1 MPDALLLPE
10 RQHQSTKVWEDFNT
24 NWSIIPCCFT
34 DAQNCHWCLVNINVA
49 ISIKCIRTR
58 QLGYKPDACR
68 PQQVGDCHWWVV
80 QQRLLWISQAIRQ
93 PDHSIST
100 NQYPWNWYSMQNT
113 QHTNMLNYILHPT
126 DLVVPQTNTVQW
138 PRVQKLIIISY
149 QIQLFVWQFS
159 RIFWVRQLRPE
170 FEADIFMDRML
181 CMTTN
186 KYQSGDHQ
194 HQRTHREGR
203 TGKIIFDMSSWA
215 IVDSSL

>member
-1 MPDALLLPE
+1 
-10 RQHQSTKVWEDFNT
+10 
-24 NWSIIPCCFT
+24 
-34 DAQNCHWCLVNINVA
+34 
-49 ISIKCIRTR
+49 
-58 QLGYKPDACR
+58 
-68 PQQVGDCHWWVV
+68 
-80 QQRLLWISQAIRQ
+80 
-93 PDHSIST
+93 
-100 NQYPWNWYSMQNT
+100 MQNT

-126 DLVVPQTNTVQW
+126 GLVVPQTNTVQW